1 MQDIAQGRAQHHGIG
16 LGDRMGDGDE
26 LDLEGARAKLPDIG
40 ISVIFASPR
49 RLASASFRRSTAA
62 VKGVA

>member
-1 MQDIAQGRAQHHGIG
+1 MRSTTALGSGIEWVMVMSSISKG
-16 LGDRMGDGDE
+16 PS
-26 LDLEGARAKLPDIG
+26 AKLPDIG

-49 RLASASFRRSTAA
+49 RLASASLRRSTAA